1 MKNLIILIIFAF
13 LLSACVNKK
22 EKNITIIEG
31 DSLEQQMIEAYN
43 AGIIALEEGDV
54 LYATKKF
61 NEAELLFPQSEWAS
75 RSSLMAAYAYWSQN
89 YYSNSIDELKR
100 FLKLYPKS
108 KRKDYAYYLLAMN
121 YYDSIVDEKKD
132 LRPLEKAQNYF
143 LTLINDYPE
152 TEYAQDAKYKI
163 ELIQDLLAAK
173 EIYVGRHYIKK
184 QKWIAAINRFKKVV
198 TDYETT
204 IYVEEALHRLVEV
217 YYTIGLEGEAKKY
230 ASVLGYNYESSEWY
244 KQSYRVFNKNYE
256 IIKQKKVKKEKK
268 EKLLDKIKSFF

>member
-61 NEAELLFPQSEWAS
+61 NEAELLFPQSKWAS

-217 YYTIGLEGEAKKY
+217 YYRIGLEGEAKKY

>member
-61 NEAELLFPQSEWAS
+61 NEAELLFPQSKWAS

-100 FLKLYPKS
+100 FLKLYPKN

-217 YYTIGLEGEAKKY
+217 YYRIGLEGEAKKY

>member
-61 NEAELLFPQSEWAS
+61 NESELLFPQSKWAS

-217 YYTIGLEGEAKKY
+217 YYRIGLEGEAKKY

-268 EKLLDKIKSFF
+268 EKLLDNIKSFF

>member
-100 FLKLYPKS
+100 FLKLYPKN

-217 YYTIGLEGEAKKY
+217 YYRIGLEGEAKKY

>member
-13 LLSACVNKK
+13 LLSACANKK

-43 AGIIALEEGDV
+43 TGIIALEEGDV

-121 YYDSIVDEKKD
+121 YYDSIVDENKD
-132 LRPLEKAQNYF
+132 LKTLE
-143 LTLINDYPE
+143 LSLIH
-152 TEYAQDAKYKI
+152 I
-163 ELIQDLLAAK
+163 
-173 EIYVGRHYIKK
+173 
-184 QKWIAAINRFKKVV
+184 
-198 TDYETT
+198 
-204 IYVEEALHRLVEV
+204 
-217 YYTIGLEGEAKKY
+217 
-230 ASVLGYNYESSEWY
+230 
-244 KQSYRVFNKNYE
+244 
-256 IIKQKKVKKEKK
+256 
-268 EKLLDKIKSFF
+268 